1 MFILTV
7 VRLACVDEIFTG
19 PLVFMQPTGR
29 TPGAVFVVRRW
40 IRVNLI
46 IK

>member
-1 MFILTV
+1 MFLLAV
-7 VRLACVDEIFTG
+7 VGLACVDEIFTG
-19 PLVFMQPTGR
+19 PLVFMQPAGR
-29 TPGAVFVVRRW
+29 TPGTVFVVRRW